1 MKYLTTFKELLIE
14 SLKDNKKMIIIFYVA
29 FILLLIGGWIVSSN
43 VLSANPLPDFTNT
56 TTQTPS
62 GGYVSAIDLF
72 IHNEMGG
79 IIIYLSSIFFGIAA
93 IVSLAYNG
101 MNIGATGA
109 LISSLHPNGGLEYI
123 IYLIPHG
130 IFEFT
135 ATVIESTAGI
145 LLFLFIGRMI
155 KSIIRS
161 DEDGFGKKI
170 SHAFEMHKKTLIQ
183 SLILMVFATIL
194 LIIAAPI
201 EAYLSVPIS
210 NLIVGN

>member
-1 MKYLTTFKELLIE
+1 MKYLTTFKELLME
-14 SLKDNKKMIIIFYVA
+14 SLKDNKKMIIVFYVA
-29 FILLLIGGWIVSSN
+29 FILIMIAAWIVSSN
-43 VLSANPLPDFTNT
+43 VLSANPLPDFTNA
-56 TTQTPS
+56 TTQTPT
-62 GGYVSAIDLF
+62 GGYESAMDLF
-72 IHNEMGG
+72 IHNELGG
-79 IIIYLSSIFFGIAA
+79 IITYASSILFGIAA
-93 IVSLAYNG
+93 IVSLVYNG

-145 LLFLFIGRMI
+145 LLFLFIWRMI

-170 SHAFEMHKKTLIQ
+170 SPAFEMHKKEAINLKLLKIDFARILTL
-183 SLILMVFATIL
+183 L
-194 LIIAAPI
+194 
-201 EAYLSVPIS
+201 
-210 NLIVGN
+210 NHR

>member
-1 MKYLTTFKELLIE
+1 MKYLTTFKELLME
-14 SLKDNKKMIIIFYVA
+14 SLKDNKKMIIVFYVA
-29 FILLLIGGWIVSSN
+29 FILIMIAAWVVSSN

-56 TTQTPS
+56 TTQTPAD
-62 GGYVSAIDLF
+62 GYASAMDLF

-79 IIIYLSSIFFGIAA
+79 IIIYVSSIFFGIAA
-93 IVSLAYNG
+93 IVSLVYNG

-109 LISSLHPNGGLEYI
+109 LMSSLNPTGGLEYI

-145 LLFLFIGRMI
+145 LLFLFIWRMI

-161 DEDGFGKKI
+161 DENGFGKKI
-170 SHAFEMHKKTLIQ
+170 SHSFEMHKKTLIQ

-210 NLIVGN
+210 DMIVGN